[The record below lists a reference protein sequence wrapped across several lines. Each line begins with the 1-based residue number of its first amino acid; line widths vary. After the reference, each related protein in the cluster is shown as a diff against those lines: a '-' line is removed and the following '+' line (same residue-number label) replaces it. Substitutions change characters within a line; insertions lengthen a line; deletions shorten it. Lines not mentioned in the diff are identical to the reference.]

1 MSIILSPARGVHV
14 KAPPGPRSSFPF
26 PYPAIYNLDMME
38 RDMREI
44 PAARI
49 VVVAAVLKMATGG
62 INRPFPGP

>member
-1 MSIILSPARGVHV
+1 
-14 KAPPGPRSSFPF
+14 
-26 PYPAIYNLDMME
+26 ME